1 MCSTMQSKRRRK
13 RKSPKESKASTEIQP
28 FPNSGGAGVSAA
40 LPLSQDRSALSGRA
54 TAYVCQN
61 SACQLPVHTPEKLRA
76 QLLQPSLD

>member
-13 RKSPKESKASTEIQP
+13 RKSPKESKATTEIQP
-28 FPNSGGAGVSAA
+28 FPNSGGAGVSA
-40 LPLSQDRSALSGRA
+40 LSQDRSALNGRA

-61 SACQLPVHTPEKLRA
+61 IACQLLVHTPEKLRA